1 MDTEDLIRRIIGAA
15 IAVHKEL
22 GPGYLESVY
31 ETALTVELDSMGIRY
46 ERQKT
51 VDILFRGLKV
61 GEHRLD
67 LVVEDIVIVENK
79 AVLNLDQIFFVIVR
93 SYLKA
98 ANLKD
103 ALLLNFAAMPLTIK
117 RVGQE
122 DTHRHLSD
130 DR

>member
-15 IAVHKEL
+15 ITVHKEL

-46 ERQKT
+46 ESQKT
-51 VDILFRGLKV
+51 VDILFHGKKV

-79 AVLNLDQIFFVIVR
+79 AVQNLDQIFFVIVR

-122 DTHRHLSD
+122 DTHRYLSD
-130 DR
+130 D

>member
-15 IAVHKEL
+15 ITVHKEL

-31 ETALTVELDSMGIRY
+31 ESALTVELDSMGIRY

-51 VDILFRGLKV
+51 VDILFHGKKV

-122 DTHRHLSD
+122 DTHRYLSD
-130 DR
+130 D